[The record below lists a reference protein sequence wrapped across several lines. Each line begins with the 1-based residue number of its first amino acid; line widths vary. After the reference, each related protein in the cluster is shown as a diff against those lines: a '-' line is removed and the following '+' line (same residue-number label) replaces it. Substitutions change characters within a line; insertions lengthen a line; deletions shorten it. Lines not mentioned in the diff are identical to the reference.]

1 MSYTHIC
8 EFLAEQYAIIPRAI
22 ALLSHSDKMVY
33 RVSAKDAVYIFDI
46 YRRREELASAVN
58 GDHGKY
64 TTEQAIAS
72 EIRILN
78 ILANHCPELKTPS
91 PIKACDGRTQ
101 TTIIL
106 DGQPAT
112 CLLRPFIPGTELI
125 KSHPDYLQHANQAGA
140 VAAKLHNA
148 SNQYLAGEYDQR
160 PEHRQAYVQQII
172 HTIQQGLQAGTITG
186 DQFALIRRA
195 LELVIQRMDQMDRC
209 PDYLGIVHTDLRDAN
224 FLVAGDAVVPIDFG
238 RCVYGY
244 LLYDLGEMCA
254 HMGGSH
260 RQVPPEII
268 KGYHSVRPLS
278 TADLVTIE
286 AMMML
291 FILSV
296 VAEKILHRGSS
307 YVLQTVKRL
316 TEGDLVHLL
325 AGEPVI
331 AGIRE
336 VIQQKC
342 PEQL

>member
-1 MSYTHIC
+1 MSYTYIH
-8 EFLAEQYAIIPRAI
+8 ELLAEQYGITPKAIE
-22 ALLSHSDKMVY
+22 LLSHSEKMVY
-33 RVSAKDAVYIFDI
+33 RVETMDAVYIFDI

-64 TTEQAIAS
+64 ATEQAIAS

-78 ILANHCPELKTPS
+78 ILVNHCPELKTPS

-101 TTIIL
+101 TNIVL
-106 DGQPAT
+106 DGQSAA
-112 CLLRPFIPGTELI
+112 CLLRPFIPGAELT
-125 KSHPDYLQHANQAGA
+125 KSQPNYLQHANQAGA

-148 SNQYLAGEYDQR
+148 SNRYLAEECVQR

-172 HTIQQGLQAGTITG
+172 HTIQQGLRVGTITE

-224 FLVAGDAVVPIDFG
+224 FLVVGDTVVPIDFG

-278 TADLVTIE
+278 ISDLVTIE

-296 VAEKILHRGSS
+296 VAEQILHRGSS

-325 AGEPVI
+325 AEEPVI

-336 VIQQKC
+336 VIQQEC
-342 PEQL
+342 P